1 MPLPVRV
8 IRLRRGDRTRLQR
21 LTRAR
26 TTPQRVVERARI
38 VLASAA
44 GDSGHTICAKVG
56 VSRPTV
62 TLWLDR
68 YEATGLAGLLSD
80 RPRSG
85 RPKRLTPADEAA
97 IVHRTLHT
105 APPAG
110 CGTHWST
117 RVMAEVTGLH
127 HSTIAR
133 VWHAHGLQ
141 PHPGAD
147 VQVVDRSR
155 IRDEVARCGRAVSQS
170 PGARGGLCV

>member
-68 YEATGLAGLLSD
+68 YEAKGLAGLLSD

-85 RPKRLTPADEAA
+85 RPKRLIP
-97 IVHRTLHT
+97 
-105 APPAG
+105 
-110 CGTHWST
+110 
-117 RVMAEVTGLH
+117 
-127 HSTIAR
+127 
-133 VWHAHGLQ
+133 
-141 PHPGAD
+141 
-147 VQVVDRSR
+147 
-155 IRDEVARCGRAVSQS
+155 VARTRCQILTSALVSFQGVTS
-170 PGARGGLCV
+170 LV

>member
-68 YEATGLAGLLSD
+68 YEAKGLAGLLSD

-110 CGTHWST
+110 CGTHWSN
-117 RVMAEVTGLH
+117 GLFH
-127 HSTIAR
+127 CGSTWQTKRCAR
-133 VWHAHGLQ
+133 VRFRS
-141 PHPGAD
+141 GAGA
-147 VQVVDRSR
+147 SR
-155 IRDEVARCGRAVSQS
+155 PRRRVKMVR
-170 PGARGGLCV
+170 